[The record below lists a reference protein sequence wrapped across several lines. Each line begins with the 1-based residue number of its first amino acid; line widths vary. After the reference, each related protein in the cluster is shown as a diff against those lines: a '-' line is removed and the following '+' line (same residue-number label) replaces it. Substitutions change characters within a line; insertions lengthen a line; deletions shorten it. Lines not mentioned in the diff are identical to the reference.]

1 MAAKPIIQRGS
12 CWKVGN
18 EASIRVL
25 RDVWIPNQPSNKV
38 LHPTHNVDEDL
49 MVANIIDPDTR
60 WWNRGFI
67 MQSFNR
73 EDAEAILRVPLSRRH
88 IPDSLFWTSNK
99 SGEYTMWSGYQ
110 VARQLQR
117 EAEWAECSKGVV
129 GGIVWKT
136 LWKLKVPNKIK
147 VLGWWACR
155 NILPT

>member
-49 MVANIIDPDTR
+49 MVADIIDPDTR
-60 WWNRGFI
+60 WWDRGFI

-88 IPDSLFWTSNK
+88 IPDSLF
-99 SGEYTMWSGYQ
+99 
-110 VARQLQR
+110 
-117 EAEWAECSKGVV
+117 
-129 GGIVWKT
+129 
-136 LWKLKVPNKIK
+136 
-147 VLGWWACR
+147 
-155 NILPT
+155 